1 MTRTAEFID
10 IPLLLAVKPIDKVT
24 LLFGPQF
31 SYLMKQKDEFSGGT
45 INITQ
50 QQDFDN
56 TDITKNIMGLVGG
69 VDFNINNLVLGLEL
83 LGILKPMRVMEIFQH
98 LVIKACWYKLL

>member
-1 MTRTAEFID
+1 
-10 IPLLLAVKPIDKVT
+10 
-24 LLFGPQF
+24 
-31 SYLMKQKDEFSGGT
+31 MKQKDEFSGGT

-69 VDFNINNLVLGLEL
+69 VEFNINNLVLGLEL
-83 LGILKPMRVMEIFQH
+83 LGILKPMRVTEIFQH